1 MQLKMML
8 KQALAIQSYQ
18 WMAYRYM
25 RCSKGL
31 TNADVGLQNVMISS
45 FVCISIMITLFSA
58 FSARST
64 HVAWRH

>member
-31 TNADVGLQNVMISS
+31 TNADVDYKIFSDYT
-45 FVCISIMITLFSA
+45 CISIMITLFSA